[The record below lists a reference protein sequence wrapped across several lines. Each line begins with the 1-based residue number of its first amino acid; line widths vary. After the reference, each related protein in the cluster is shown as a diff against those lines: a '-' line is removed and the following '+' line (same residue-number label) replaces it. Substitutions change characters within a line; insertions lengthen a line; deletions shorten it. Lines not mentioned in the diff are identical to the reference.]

1 MYVCTCP
8 DFKKRQLPCKHI
20 FAVLGQIRSYDNNVE
35 VQEMKELQSFSV
47 VDSPISPKTLNENN
61 DKNNEISKLQEVF
74 STITAEWKD
83 KSAEEI
89 RSLRTTLMKATQ
101 VERSRI
107 AKIDIVSRINDENR
121 ALISQTSQSAPN
133 IKFTKQ
139 ILF

>member
-1 MYVCTCP
+1 M
-8 DFKKRQLPCKHI
+8 
-20 FAVLGQIRSYDNNVE
+20 
-35 VQEMKELQSFSV
+35 
-47 VDSPISPKTLNENN
+47 N
-61 DKNNEISKLQEVF
+61 DKNVKIVKLQNDF
-74 STITAEWKD
+74 TTITAEWKD

-89 RSLRTTLMKATQ
+89 RSLRTTLMQATQ

-121 ALISQTSQSAPN
+121 ALIFQTSQSAPN

>member
-1 MYVCTCP
+1 MQT
-8 DFKKRQLPCKHI
+8 
-20 FAVLGQIRSYDNNVE
+20 
-35 VQEMKELQSFSV
+35 
-47 VDSPISPKTLNENN
+47 
-61 DKNNEISKLQEVF
+61 
-74 STITAEWKD
+74 
-83 KSAEEI
+83 
-89 RSLRTTLMKATQ
+89 TQ

>member
-1 MYVCTCP
+1 M
-8 DFKKRQLPCKHI
+8 
-20 FAVLGQIRSYDNNVE
+20 E
-35 VQEMKELQSFSV
+35 
-47 VDSPISPKTLNENN
+47 
-61 DKNNEISKLQEVF
+61 
-74 STITAEWKD
+74 D

-89 RSLRTTLMKATQ
+89 RSLRTTLMQTTQ